1 MGGARLRAAIALL
14 TVTAMAGLASPAAAG
29 EDAHVCTVL
38 VGTKV
43 TGPSGEFVVASA
55 SSPAGGVGECEL
67 HTLDER
73 STLTGIDTPNECA
86 VYADVD
92 EDAFVEHRAQTD
104 DVYEPGTALVA
115 FCEVGVTMAENEV
128 VLGPA

>member
-1 MGGARLRAAIALL
+1 MGGTPLRAAIALL
-14 TVTAMAGLASPAAAG
+14 TVTAMAGLAGSAAAG
-29 EDAHVCTVL
+29 GHAHTCTVL
-38 VGTKV
+38 AGTMV
-43 TGPSGEFVVASA
+43 TAPSGDVVVVSA

-67 HTLDER
+67 HTLEER
-73 STLTGIDTPNECA
+73 STLTGIDTAEGCG

-92 EDAFVEHRAQTD
+92 EDAFVEQDAQAD
-104 DVYEPGTALVA
+104 DVYEAGTALLA